1 VAAEANRITV
11 KGELMNEQSAIIPT
25 KGEPI
30 VFDPFAPGYTANP
43 YPLLHRLREHDPV
56 HRSPHGF
63 WVLTRYED
71 VAAVL
76 RNSRRFGTGV
86 TREWMQ
92 SRLGGGAAFAYISRR
107 LSSYDPPGHARLRTL
122 VTKAFTVRRVEAM
135 RPYIQA
141 IADRLLDAVDTT
153 HKMDVVADLAHP
165 LPSLVICEML
175 GVPEADRPRF
185 SIWTHDI
192 QFLLAPVIHPDRLAA
207 GEKAC
212 DEFMGYVKALAKE
225 RRTALGGDLLSALI
239 GAEENGERLTEEELA
254 ATVVFLFSAGHS
266 TTRDLV
272 SSGLLAL
279 LRYPDQ
285 WQRLIR
291 DPSLVPAAI
300 EECLRY
306 DSPIAMLPR
315 RALEETTIGGVRIA
329 AGEQL
334 FVSISA
340 ANRDPARFADPDH
353 FEVGRP
359 DNEHLAFGG
368 GIHYCLGAA
377 LARTEAQIIFHTLL
391 RRYPDLELAQDEIQ
405 WRETISFRGPLALRV
420 SW

>member
-1 VAAEANRITV
+1 
-11 KGELMNEQSAIIPT
+11 
-25 KGEPI
+25 
-30 VFDPFAPGYTANP
+30 
-43 YPLLHRLREHDPV
+43 
-56 HRSPHGF
+56 
-63 WVLTRYED
+63 
-71 VAAVL
+71 
-76 RNSRRFGTGV
+76 
-86 TREWMQ
+86 
-92 SRLGGGAAFAYISRR
+92 
-107 LSSYDPPGHARLRTL
+107 
-122 VTKAFTVRRVEAM
+122 
-135 RPYIQA
+135 
-141 IADRLLDAVDTT
+141 
-153 HKMDVVADLAHP
+153 
-165 LPSLVICEML
+165 
-175 GVPEADRPRF
+175 
-185 SIWTHDI
+185 
-192 QFLLAPVIHPDRLAA
+192 
-207 GEKAC
+207 
-212 DEFMGYVKALAKE
+212 MGYVKALAKE